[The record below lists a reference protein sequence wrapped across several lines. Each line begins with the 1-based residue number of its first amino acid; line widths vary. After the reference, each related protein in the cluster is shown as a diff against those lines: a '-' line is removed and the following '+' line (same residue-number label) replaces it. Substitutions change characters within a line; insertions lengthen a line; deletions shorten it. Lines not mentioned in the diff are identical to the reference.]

1 MKHLATATLAG
12 LAWAARPAFAHE
24 GHGMEGVT
32 HWHAT
37 DVWGF
42 VILGVV
48 MIGAVMWLRGRR

>member
-1 MKHLATATLAG
+1 MKHVATAALAG
-12 LAWAARPAFAHE
+12 LAWAAQPALAHE
-24 GHGMEGVT
+24 GHGMEGVM

-48 MIGAVMWLRGRR
+48 MIGGLMWLRGRR